1 MGGQMNDEGQRL
13 RTFDHWPHSE
23 SSHPGVSPQILAA
36 DGFHFTPTAQ
46 DPDTVIC
53 YFCDLQLG
61 DWERAD
67 DSKAV
72 HRKLSPNCPLVLGIP
87 CNNVPLW
94 TQAGTGVGSNATPQQ
109 RLEDVLARKA
119 TLLQSITALESAL
132 EDARRQIADA
142 VQERRRLQQEA
153 TTLALIRSNNPQ

>member
-1 MGGQMNDEGQRL
+1 MFLNAGLGMRGGRVQRVL
-13 RTFDHWPHSE
+13 TS
-23 SSHPGVSPQILAA
+23 GGGGGA

-67 DSKAV
+67 DCKAV
-72 HRKLSPNCPLVLGIP
+72 HRKLSPNCPLVLGVP
-87 CNNVPLW
+87 CGNQPRW
-94 TQAGTGVGSNATPQQ
+94 TQAGAGVGSNATPQQ

-119 TLLQSITALESAL
+119 ALLQSITVSPEPAPSSLHAEPEPNPLNLPLEALHPNPGAPACA
-132 EDARRQIADA
+132 DPPAR
-142 VQERRRLQQEA
+142 LC
-153 TTLALIRSNNPQ
+153 